1 MECNLRTVILLL
13 LFIPGLIYSIDIP
26 GEINLGKLENYNT
39 VKYPL
44 ALKNDSNQELEVTFL
59 PLCDCITVD
68 PLNLIV
74 PENTELEVNIL
85 LTPEGHDQISRH
97 ILVDLNGK
105 KQPIRVFAKLP
116 PPPVEVLSNGCPECL
131 IKERELE
138 DIKNMEKELS
148 NWIVADIYYSPG
160 CKTCEE
166 FLKNTVPQISSAL
179 NRKITVRKHNVLE
192 PENLERLEVEL
203 KAIGAEL
210 KEFPILIYR
219 DISLQGKSVDYKN
232 FTEAIK
238 NELPTEIKDNYKE
251 KYLEPLPVLFAGL
264 IDGIN
269 PCAFTTLIFLISTL
283 FYIGKGRK
291 EILYIGIIFSS
302 TIFVSY
308 YLVGLGLLNAIRT
321 AMFFPVVGKII
332 KVAIISALVIFT
344 ILSFYDAI
352 LIKKGLTKEMKLQL
366 PKSLKKRIHTTIRN
380 NTRKRGIIIGT
391 IIIGIMV
398 TIFELACT
406 GQIYLPIITYIIKIE
421 GSLSAYIYL
430 TIYNLGFI
438 LPLLTVFILIYKGIT
453 NTNITTW
460 FQSKLLLIKILLGA
474 LFLLMIFII
483 I

>member
-1 MECNLRTVILLL
+1 M
-13 LFIPGLIYSIDIP
+13 DIP

-39 VKYPL
+39 VKYSL
-44 ALKNDSNQELEVTFL
+44 TLNNDSDQKLEITFL

-68 PLNLIV
+68 PLNLTI
-74 PENTELEVNIL
+74 PEKAELEVNIL

-97 ILVDLNGK
+97 ILVDINGK

-116 PPPVEVLSNGCPECL
+116 PPPVKLLSNGCPECL

-138 DIKNMEKELS
+138 DIKNMEKELE

-160 CKTCEE
+160 CKTCED
-166 FLKNTVPQISSAL
+166 FLNNTVPQVSTAL
-179 NRKITVRKHNVLE
+179 KRELTIRKHNVLE
-192 PENLERLEVEL
+192 PANLVRLEDEL
-203 KAIGAEL
+203 KRVGAEL
-210 KEFPILIYR
+210 KEFPILIFN
-219 DISLQGKSVDYKN
+219 DLSLQGKNVDYDN
-232 FTEAIK
+232 FTKAI
-238 NELPTEIKDNYKE
+238 EDEISTETKGTYKE
-251 KYLEPLPVLFAGL
+251 KYLKPLPVLFAGL

-321 AMFFPVVGKII
+321 AMFFPVISKVIKI
-332 KVAIISALVIFT
+332 AIISALIVFT
-344 ILSFYDAI
+344 ILSFYDVV
-352 LIKKGLTKEMKLQL
+352 LIKRGLTKEMKLQL
-366 PKSLKKRIHTTIRN
+366 PKSLKKRIHSTIRN
-380 NTRKRGIIIGT
+380 NTRKRGIIVGT
-391 IIIGIMV
+391 IIIGVMV

-421 GSLSAYIYL
+421 GSLSAYLYL

-438 LPLLTVFILIYKGIT
+438 IPLLTVFILIYKGIT

-460 FQSKLLLIKILLGA
+460 FQSKLLLIKILLGL
-474 LFLLMIFII
+474 LFLLMIII
-483 I
+483 II